1 MTAREIFELVRDDV
15 ERVEEE
21 IAAQSGSAIAPVAE
35 IGNYLLSGGG
45 KRLRPA
51 LLILVAR
58 FCGYTGPAAVRLG
71 AVVELIHSATLIHDD
86 VIDGADTRRG
96 RPSANLRWGNH
107 MSVLAGDW
115 LYMQS
120 FHLALQERNFHIL
133 DVLIELTQNMVEG
146 ELVQLTKLGHIGIT
160 EQEAIELSYR
170 KTACLFSGCARLGA
184 VLGEQGEPM
193 EQALADYGRYAGL
206 AFQLVDDLLDFTGSS
221 EQLGKPVL
229 SDLKEGKV
237 TLPLIY
243 AMQNG
248 EVRGRELVA
257 TVLAE
262 KGFQSVRPE
271 QITSLVEESGALE
284 RARRLA
290 YRYAEKA
297 KACVNGYGDPEYRRA
312 LLAVPDFIL
321 ERES

>member
-1 MTAREIFELVRDDV
+1 MS
-15 ERVEEE
+15 RVEEE
-21 IAAQSGSAIAPVAE
+21 IAAQSGSAIEPVAE
-35 IGNYLLSGGG
+35 IGQYLLSGGG

-58 FCGYTGPAAVRLG
+58 FCGYNGPAAVRLG

-184 VLGEQGEPM
+184 GLGQQNEPM

-248 EVRGRELVA
+248 EVHGRELVA

-271 QITSLVEESGALE
+271 QITALVEDSGALE

-290 YRYAEKA
+290 YEYAEKA
-297 KACVNGYGDPEYRRA
+297 KGCVNGYGDSEYRRA